1 MSKPSSLSK
10 LLPTLHDSRKP
21 WRCFPT
27 QDSNLAL
34 LLDSENEKLHSCPVD
49 INLNSCS
56 QCSSFSD
63 LLSLISISAMFYS
76 SMLWTTEWLEL
87 LFPVL
92 LGFLCKSK
100 MADETQANE
109 HSLQGFLEFA
119 YLQHFQGS
127 LCREGVVDSFSGVS
141 FLWKGNWKAQK
152 YMAPQIWL
160 HNSMQPAI
168 FWCTKRYDP
177 HPICTSP
184 QPDYFIL
191 RMIIS
196 LLFEPFRNSSR
207 DHLHFVCAIWHDCI
221 FVVTAAYNLGFVPQ
235 CEYCKSTVLH
245 CVGVKR
251 SLNLEEKV
259 NRSQWNLRC
268 SQLFLSLMRTLN
280 FVKYAQILP
289 PYNK

>member
-1 MSKPSSLSK
+1 MSNPSSLSK

-34 LLDSENEKLHSCPVD
+34 LLDSENEKLHSCPFD
-49 INLNSCS
+49 INLNSSS
-56 QCSSFSD
+56 QCSSFSN
-63 LLSLISISAMFYS
+63 LLSLISISAMFYN

-127 LCREGVVDSFSGVS
+127 LCGEGVVDSFSVVS

-152 YMAPQIWL
+152 DMAPQIWL
-160 HNSMQPAI
+160 HYSMQPPI
-168 FWCTKRYDP
+168 FSCTKRYDP

-184 QPDYFIL
+184 QPPPPPPPSPNKWPVPYFKNDHF
-191 RMIIS
+191 
-196 LLFEPFRNSSR
+196 LFEPLRNSSLH
-207 DHLHFVCAIWHDCI
+207 HLHFVRAIWHDCI

-235 CEYCKSTVLH
+235 CEDSKTTVLH

-251 SLNLEEKV
+251 SLNL
-259 NRSQWNLRC
+259 
-268 SQLFLSLMRTLN
+268 
-280 FVKYAQILP
+280 
-289 PYNK
+289 